1 MRVVNKAAT
10 FRWVFVLLASGAMTL
25 LALGL
30 SEGAQGQDEEDARLE
45 QVRYGEALYR
55 EHCAACHGV
64 GEEGEVR
71 TAAALVGEHN
81 PLRVYGNVQILY
93 NYVSLTM
100 PFDKPGALEPEEYW
114 AVLAFMLYAHGL
126 LPEGLEL
133 SAENAEDVSLRRE

>member
-1 MRVVNKAAT
+1 MKIVKKVCA
-10 FRWVFVLLASGAMTL
+10 FRGALVLLVASMAA
-25 LALGL
+25 LAL
-30 SEGAQGQDEEDARLE
+30 SEGEQVQDEKDARPE
-45 QVRYGEALYR
+45 QVVYGEALYR

-64 GEEGEVR
+64 SEEGEVR

-81 PLRVYGNVQILY
+81 PLRVYGNAQILY

-114 AVLAFMLYAHGL
+114 AVLAFMLDVHGL

-133 SAENAEDVSLRRE
+133 SAENAEGVALRREE